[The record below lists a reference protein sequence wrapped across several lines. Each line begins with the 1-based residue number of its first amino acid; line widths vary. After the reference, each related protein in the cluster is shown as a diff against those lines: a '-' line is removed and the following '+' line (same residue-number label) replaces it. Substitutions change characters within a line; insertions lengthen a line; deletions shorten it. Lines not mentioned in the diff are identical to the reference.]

1 MNTNTCVDIDMNMGM
16 NADINTHINM
26 DIDVNT
32 DMNIGNII
40 NYLKYKKIPINND
53 RLEKLLIKYNK
64 SKSVIEKRKIEDCIL
79 AILNMNIATLCQIS
93 NKFEE
98 TDKSNTTKLTL
109 NKYEYDNIIKTIN
122 KLNIIISNITPENVA
137 LKEENEEL
145 RENYW
150 KMTKNFR
157 K

>member
-1 MNTNTCVDIDMNMGM
+1 MNTNTCVDIDMNM

-40 NYLKYKKIPINND
+40 NYLKYKNIPINND
-53 RLEKLLIKYNK
+53 RLEKILIKYNK

-109 NKYEYDNIIKTIN
+109 NKYEYDNIINLFI
-122 KLNIIISNITPENVA
+122 LFP
-137 LKEENEEL
+137 
-145 RENYW
+145 
-150 KMTKNFR
+150 
-157 K
+157 